1 MGDSGDRPT
10 MRPAACI
17 LDFQQLVSV
26 IRLLWVPTEL
36 TPVPG
41 WLTRE
46 EERTLYALAYI
57 LSGPF
62 LEVGAWVGKS
72 TSIIARAIRDSGQY
86 KKFVTSE
93 LNPTL
98 QNFRPVD
105 SGMGFFLPADSDV
118 CLGVA
123 TTKSW
128 TEEMEPVLSQ
138 PDGVLGQL
146 TTNLRNL
153 DLLDLVDIRVGDFAN
168 VPKLNYRFIF
178 SDIMHTPNEIR
189 TGLTALREIIDGRGT
204 ILAAHDWKPENE
216 RLMRN
221 AFPIVD
227 AIRYDTLIVYHIAN
241 DYPVS

>member
-1 MGDSGDRPT
+1 
-10 MRPAACI
+10 MRPACI

-98 QNFRPVD
+98 QI
-105 SGMGFFLPADSDV
+105 SGP
-118 CLGVA
+118 
-123 TTKSW
+123 
-128 TEEMEPVLSQ
+128 
-138 PDGVLGQL
+138 
-146 TTNLRNL
+146 
-153 DLLDLVDIRVGDFAN
+153 
-168 VPKLNYRFIF
+168 
-178 SDIMHTPNEIR
+178 
-189 TGLTALREIIDGRGT
+189 
-204 ILAAHDWKPENE
+204 
-216 RLMRN
+216 
-221 AFPIVD
+221 
-227 AIRYDTLIVYHIAN
+227 
-241 DYPVS
+241 